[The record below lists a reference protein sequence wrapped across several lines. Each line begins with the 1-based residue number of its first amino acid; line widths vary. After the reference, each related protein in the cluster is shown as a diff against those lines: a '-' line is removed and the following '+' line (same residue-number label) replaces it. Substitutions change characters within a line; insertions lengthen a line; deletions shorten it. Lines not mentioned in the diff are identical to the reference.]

1 MKKYIVL
8 ILAMALSLV
17 FVAASLATTG
27 EEPIS
32 LRKTSVFS
40 KENVPGPVKY
50 LGDAPGESKL
60 IERGH
65 GDAPPQIS
73 HLIDANM
80 TIDLKRN
87 GCTECHE
94 KRKAKQ
100 KKSPPMPD
108 SHYTD
113 YSKKKPRVMRKY
125 NQGRYMC
132 TQCHVLQSDA
142 KPLVGSTFKGT
153 RFERK

>member
-1 MKKYIVL
+1 MKKYTVL
-8 ILAMALSLV
+8 LLTMALSLV
-17 FVAASLATTG
+17 FAGSSFATTN

-40 KENVPGPVKY
+40 GENVPGATKFQ
-50 LGDAPGESKL
+50 GAAPGESKL

-65 GDAPPQIS
+65 ADAPPQIS

-87 GCTECHE
+87 GCIECHE

-100 KKSPPMPD
+100 KKSPPMPE

-113 YSKKKPRVMRKY
+113 YTKKKPKVTRKY

-132 TQCHVLQSDA
+132 TQCHVPQSDA

-153 RFERK
+153 KFKR